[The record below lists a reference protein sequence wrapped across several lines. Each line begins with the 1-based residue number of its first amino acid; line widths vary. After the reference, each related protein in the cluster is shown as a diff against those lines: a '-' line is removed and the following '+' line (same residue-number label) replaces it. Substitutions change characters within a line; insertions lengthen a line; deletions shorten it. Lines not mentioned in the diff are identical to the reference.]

1 MCTRSGD
8 EVTYV
13 DVYSEEFN
21 SIVLNMI
28 EKGKSKKEIVDY
40 VTNEYKYVAE
50 SIIKKRVDE
59 IFRGREKR

>member
-1 MCTRSGD
+1 M
-8 EVTYV
+8 TYV

-21 SIVLNMI
+21 SIVLDMI

-59 IFRGREKR
+59 IFRGREKQ

>member
-1 MCTRSGD
+1 
-8 EVTYV
+8 VTYV

-21 SIVLNMI
+21 SIVLDMI
-28 EKGKSKKEIVDY
+28 EKGKSKKEIIDY
-40 VTNEYKYVAE
+40 VTDEYKYVAE

>member
-1 MCTRSGD
+1 
-8 EVTYV
+8 VTYV

-21 SIVLNMI
+21 SIVLDMI

-50 SIIKKRVDE
+50 SIIEKRVNE
-59 IFRGREKR
+59 IFQGREKR

>member
-1 MCTRSGD
+1 M
-8 EVTYV
+8 TYV

-50 SIIKKRVDE
+50 SIIEKRVNE

>member
-1 MCTRSGD
+1 M
-8 EVTYV
+8 TYV

-21 SIVLNMI
+21 SIVLDMI

-50 SIIKKRVDE
+50 SIIEKRVNE
-59 IFRGREKR
+59 IFQGREKR

>member
-1 MCTRSGD
+1 
-8 EVTYV
+8 VTYV

-21 SIVLNMI
+21 SIVLDMI

-59 IFRGREKR
+59 IFQGREKR

>member
-1 MCTRSGD
+1 M
-8 EVTYV
+8 TYV

-21 SIVLNMI
+21 SIVLDMI

>member
-1 MCTRSGD
+1 M
-8 EVTYV
+8 TYV

-21 SIVLNMI
+21 SIVLDMI

-59 IFRGREKR
+59 IFQGREKR

>member
-1 MCTRSGD
+1 
-8 EVTYV
+8 VTYV

-21 SIVLNMI
+21 SIVLDMI

>member
-1 MCTRSGD
+1 M
-8 EVTYV
+8 TYV

-21 SIVLNMI
+21 SIVLDMI

-40 VTNEYKYVAE
+40 VTNEYKYVAD